1 MDYENITERRILVF
15 GDSNTYGYDPE
26 RDGRYGETERY
37 PCRIQALLGPGW
49 TVIEE
54 GLPGRTAVFDDPV
67 TEGLCGLS
75 YLTPCMMSHAPLD
88 TLVVML
94 GTNDTKERFGCN
106 AYLIAQGIGRLLKKA
121 ADTDAWRDKPD
132 ILAVCPAPIV
142 PAYESLVFRNA
153 LGGGCAEKAAAL
165 AQELEPVVLQLGAR
179 FLDAG
184 RVPGVEVHPLDGIH
198 LTRSAHAALAQALV
212 EVLKMRADKIR
223 PYFLRPA
230 ADVLFLQ
237 RFCFADTSS
246 CCMMDLKNDRNE
258 KETEYSCE
266 TGQTYCTEN
275 PGHRGCGDILLLGPA
290 KPVAAGGRGG
300 LAA

>member
-54 GLPGRTAVFDDPV
+54 GLPGRTAVFNDPV

-132 ILAVCPAPIV
+132 ILAVWPC
-142 PAYESLVFRNA
+142 AYCARIRESGLPQRFGWRMC
-153 LGGGCAEKAAAL
+153 GKGCRSGTGT
-165 AQELEPVVLQLGAR
+165 GAR
-179 FLDAG
+179 GFAAG
-184 RVPGVEVHPLDGIH
+184 RALSGTQGACPGVEVHPLDGIH

-212 EVLKMRADKIR
+212 EVLK
-223 PYFLRPA
+223 
-230 ADVLFLQ
+230 
-237 RFCFADTSS
+237 T
-246 CCMMDLKNDRNE
+246 
-258 KETEYSCE
+258 
-266 TGQTYCTEN
+266 
-275 PGHRGCGDILLLGPA
+275 
-290 KPVAAGGRGG
+290 
-300 LAA
+300 

>member
-132 ILAVCPAPIV
+132 ILA
-142 PAYESLVFRNA
+142 
-153 LGGGCAEKAAAL
+153 
-165 AQELEPVVLQLGAR
+165 AR
-179 FLDAG
+179 RGSASAG
-184 RVPGVEVHPLDGIH
+184 RHTPDAERACGIGP
-198 LTRSAHAALAQALV
+198 SAC
-212 EVLKMRADKIR
+212 R
-223 PYFLRPA
+223 
-230 ADVLFLQ
+230 
-237 RFCFADTSS
+237 
-246 CCMMDLKNDRNE
+246 
-258 KETEYSCE
+258 
-266 TGQTYCTEN
+266 GTEN
-275 PGHRGCGDILLLGPA
+275 VI
-290 KPVAAGGRGG
+290 K
-300 LAA
+300 

>member
-106 AYLIAQGIGRLLKKA
+106 AL
-121 ADTDAWRDKPD
+121 
-132 ILAVCPAPIV
+132 C
-142 PAYESLVFRNA
+142 
-153 LGGGCAEKAAAL
+153 
-165 AQELEPVVLQLGAR
+165 
-179 FLDAG
+179 
-184 RVPGVEVHPLDGIH
+184 
-198 LTRSAHAALAQALV
+198 
-212 EVLKMRADKIR
+212 
-223 PYFLRPA
+223 
-230 ADVLFLQ
+230 
-237 RFCFADTSS
+237 
-246 CCMMDLKNDRNE
+246 
-258 KETEYSCE
+258 
-266 TGQTYCTEN
+266 
-275 PGHRGCGDILLLGPA
+275 
-290 KPVAAGGRGG
+290 
-300 LAA
+300 

>member
-132 ILAVCPAPIV
+132 ILAVCPAPIAV
-142 PAYESLVFRNA
+142 SYT
-153 LGGGCAEKAAAL
+153 
-165 AQELEPVVLQLGAR
+165 
-179 FLDAG
+179 
-184 RVPGVEVHPLDGIH
+184 H
-198 LTRSAHAALAQALV
+198 LTL
-212 EVLKMRADKIR
+212 
-223 PYFLRPA
+223 P
-230 ADVLFLQ
+230 
-237 RFCFADTSS
+237 T
-246 CCMMDLKNDRNE
+246 
-258 KETEYSCE
+258 TE
-266 TGQTYCTEN
+266 
-275 PGHRGCGDILLLGPA
+275 RG
-290 KPVAAGGRGG
+290 
-300 LAA
+300 

>member
-132 ILAVCPAPIV
+132 ILAVCLRLLCPHT
-142 PAYESLVFRNA
+142 
-153 LGGGCAEKAAAL
+153 
-165 AQELEPVVLQLGAR
+165 
-179 FLDAG
+179 
-184 RVPGVEVHPLDGIH
+184 RVWS
-198 LTRSAHAALAQALV
+198 SATLWV
-212 EVLKMRADKIR
+212 
-223 PYFLRPA
+223 
-230 ADVLFLQ
+230 ADVRKRLPLWH
-237 RFCFADTSS
+237 RNWSPWFCSWVRAFWTQGA
-246 CCMMDLKNDRNE
+246 C
-258 KETEYSCE
+258 
-266 TGQTYCTEN
+266 
-275 PGHRGCGDILLLGPA
+275 PA
-290 KPVAAGGRGG
+290 WKCIRWMAYT
-300 LAA
+300 

>member
-153 LGGGCAEKAAAL
+153 LGGGCAEKASAL

-184 RVPGVEVHPLDGIH
+184 RVPGVEVCARCHSLSIGRMEAKFGKRNDCSTCHPH
-198 LTRSAHAALAQALV
+198 HQSAMHGGAYQYRLPST
-212 EVLKMRADKIR
+212 K
-223 PYFLRPA
+223 
-230 ADVLFLQ
+230 
-237 RFCFADTSS
+237 T
-246 CCMMDLKNDRNE
+246 DL
-258 KETEYSCE
+258 
-266 TGQTYCTEN
+266 
-275 PGHRGCGDILLLGPA
+275 
-290 KPVAAGGRGG
+290 
-300 LAA
+300 

>member
-1 MDYENITERRILVF
+1 M
-15 GDSNTYGYDPE
+15 
-26 RDGRYGETERY
+26 
-37 PCRIQALLGPGW
+37 
-49 TVIEE
+49 
-54 GLPGRTAVFDDPV
+54 FDDPV

-179 FLDAG
+179 FLGRG
-184 RVPGVEVHPLDGIH
+184 RVPGVEVA
-198 LTRSAHAALAQALV
+198 SAGWHTPDAGAR
-212 EVLKMRADKIR
+212 MRHWPSACRGTENVINEGGQD
-223 PYFLRPA
+223 PFLIFCGRLRTC
-230 ADVLFLQ
+230 LFLQ

-258 KETEYSCE
+258 KETEYPVKLDKL
-266 TGQTYCTEN
+266 TVLK
-275 PGHRGCGDILLLGPA
+275 ILGIAGAAIFFYWALQN
-290 KPVAAGGRGG
+290 PVAAGGRGG

>member
-153 LGGGCAEKAAAL
+153 LGWRMCGKGCRSGTGTGARGSAAGCAL
-165 AQELEPVVLQLGAR
+165 SGRRAR
-179 FLDAG
+179 ARRGSASAGWHTPDAE
-184 RVPGVEVHPLDGIH
+184 RACGIGP
-198 LTRSAHAALAQALV
+198 SAC
-212 EVLKMRADKIR
+212 R
-223 PYFLRPA
+223 
-230 ADVLFLQ
+230 
-237 RFCFADTSS
+237 
-246 CCMMDLKNDRNE
+246 
-258 KETEYSCE
+258 
-266 TGQTYCTEN
+266 GTEN
-275 PGHRGCGDILLLGPA
+275 VI
-290 KPVAAGGRGG
+290 K
-300 LAA
+300 